1 MKRSAEA
8 RTKHAQRVARHVLAW
23 YDTNGRD
30 LPWRI
35 RDGRLPNPYHV
46 WLSEIMLQ
54 QTTVTAVI
62 PYFQNFLDLWP
73 SVTDLAQAADEAVM
87 AAWAGLGYY
96 ARARNLLACARVV
109 VRDHGGDFPRD
120 ETVLRTLPGIG
131 PYTAAAVAAIAF
143 HLPSAP
149 VDGNIERVMSRLFRL
164 TTPLPHLKTEVHAIL
179 APLVPRKRPGDFAQ
193 ALMDLGATICT
204 PKAPSCDVCPFAAY
218 CAGRDIAAS
227 LPRRLPKTEKPVR
240 RGEVLWIYDRRGRI
254 LMRRRPKS
262 GLLGGMLEFPS
273 HGWDPKNNSQRS
285 HFSVETWQNLPGAV
299 KHVFTHFELHLKVV
313 VAHGAARL
321 RHDLPDAEDFVWLS
335 LAEME
340 REALP
345 SVMRKIARHVE
356 HALMR

>member
-8 RTKHAQRVARHVLAW
+8 RTKHAQRIAGHVLAW
-23 YDTNGRD
+23 YDANGRD

-35 RDGRLPNPYHV
+35 RDGRTPNPYHV

-62 PYFQNFLDLWP
+62 PYFHNFLDRWP
-73 SVTDLAQAADEAVM
+73 GVRELAQAPDEAVM

-96 ARARNLLACARVV
+96 ARARNLLACARIVA
-109 VRDHGGDFPRD
+109 RDHGGQFPRT
-120 ETVLRTLPGIG
+120 ETALRGLPGIG

-143 HLPSAP
+143 NQPSAP

-164 TTPLPHLKTEVHAIL
+164 TTPLPQLKAEVHETL
-179 APLVPRKRPGDFAQ
+179 APLVPQQRPGDFAQ
-193 ALMDLGATICT
+193 ALMDLGATLCT
-204 PKAPSCDVCPFAAY
+204 PKAPSCDACPCATY
-218 CAGRDIAAS
+218 CAGRDIAAT
-227 LPRRLPKTEKPVR
+227 LPRRLPKAEKPVR
-240 RGEVLWIYDRRGRI
+240 HGEVLWIYDRRGRV

-273 HGWDPKNNSQRS
+273 HGWDPKNNHQRR
-285 HFSVETWQNLPGAV
+285 HFSVDDWQQLPGTV
-299 KHVFTHFELHLKVV
+299 KHVFTHFELHLTVT

-321 RHDLPDAEDFVWLS
+321 RQNLLQAEDFIWLS

-345 SVMRKIARHVE
+345 SVMRKIVRHVE
-356 HALMR
+356 HELTR